1 MTASRAYA
9 ETQVEP
15 VPLVTREAQEPLAL
29 REQPGTQGR
38 QVLPDAQA
46 PSPLQAT
53 PGLLGRRV
61 KTVLRQLP
69 ALRVPQAVPALP
81 ARQDLQERTERL
93 PTPAPQD
100 PQGLQVYWSAR

>member
-15 VPLVTREAQEPLAL
+15 APQDAREAQEPPAL

-38 QVLPDAQA
+38 QVLPDTQA
-46 PSPLQAT
+46 PQVLVDT

-61 KTVLRQLP
+61 RTVQRQIP
-69 ALRVPQAVPALP
+69 ALRVPTAVPALP
-81 ARQDLQERTERL
+81 ARQDLQERTDRL

-100 PQGLQVYWSAR
+100 LQGL

>member
-15 VPLVTREAQEPLAL
+15 AQQVAREAQEPPAL

-38 QVLPDAQA
+38 QVIPDAQA
-46 PSPLQAT
+46 PPALQAT

-61 KTVLRQLP
+61 RTAQRQIP
-69 ALRVPQAVPALP
+69 ALRAPQAVPALP

-100 PQGLQVYWSAR
+100 LQGL